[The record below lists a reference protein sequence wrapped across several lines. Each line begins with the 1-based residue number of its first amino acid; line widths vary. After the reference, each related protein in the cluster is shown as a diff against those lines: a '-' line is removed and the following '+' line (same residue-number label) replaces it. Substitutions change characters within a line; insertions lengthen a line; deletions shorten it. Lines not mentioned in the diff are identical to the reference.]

1 VIFDGHATFARANRP
16 INVFYLVERNMLVT
30 EGDEALVNRSRSGD
44 RPAFEELIRRRGKL
58 VFARLYLE
66 TGSTHEAEDL
76 TQETFLAA
84 FRKIGQLSDARMFRS
99 WLMSIA
105 HSVLID
111 SVRRKTRLK
120 RPPAAV
126 PLPEMPDQL
135 PTPSQ
140 SAEQSDECKRVLS
153 VLRSMPEEYRQPLT
167 LRYLTGADYET
178 IGRELGLTNGSLR
191 GLLHRGLAMLREEL
205 KQRDSE
211 A

>member
-1 VIFDGHATFARANRP
+1 MP
-16 INVFYLVERNMLVT
+16 VT
-30 EGDEALVNRSRSGD
+30 DGDEALVNRSRGGD
-44 RPAFEELIRRRGKL
+44 RLAFEELIRRTGKL

-66 TGSTHEAEDL
+66 TGNTHEAEDL

-84 FRKIGQLSDARMFRS
+84 FRKISQLSDARTFRA

-111 SVRRKTRLK
+111 AGRRKSSLK
-120 RPPAAV
+120 RRAGNSNFDLVSGKSDAA
-126 PLPEMPDQL
+126 M
-135 PTPSQ
+135 TPSQ
-140 SAEQSDECKRVLS
+140 SAEHTDECQRVLS
-153 VLRSMPEEYRQPLT
+153 VLRSMPQEYRQPLT

-205 KQRDSE
+205 NHGDIEAQRKAKTIIATDE
-211 A
+211 NR